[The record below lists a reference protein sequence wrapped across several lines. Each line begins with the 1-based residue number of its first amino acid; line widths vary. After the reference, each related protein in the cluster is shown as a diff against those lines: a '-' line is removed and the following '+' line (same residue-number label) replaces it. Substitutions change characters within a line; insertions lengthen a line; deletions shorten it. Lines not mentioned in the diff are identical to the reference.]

1 MKAKLRSLIK
11 RLVLWAVG
19 DHLDEVHEQHR
30 VLITT
35 TVHASRDHLAKE
47 NAKQFRMI
55 MDKVSAVMAIDTP
68 FHNDAGMIVVAARMA
83 GGRDIV
89 KVIDLSPRMSPREL
103 KEMVSLLER
112 TFAARPEFV
121 DSACMAEAEYLR
133 GGPRRYV
140 RTAAD
145 IARERNQR
153 LLDPTIPRDDAFDR
167 AVERERGGGL

>member
-1 MKAKLRSLIK
+1 
-11 RLVLWAVG
+11 
-19 DHLDEVHEQHR
+19 
-30 VLITT
+30 
-35 TVHASRDHLAKE
+35 
-47 NAKQFRMI
+47 MI

-121 DSACMAEAEYLR
+121 DSASMAEAEYLR
-133 GGPRRYV
+133 GGPRPRYV
-140 RTAAD
+140 CSAAD